1 MNYKEIKSYEDACK
15 VLGLKPLA
23 DEVFNAFPKA
33 EREDVKAYHQLSVI
47 TKAINEGW
55 EPDWTNRKEE
65 KFEPYMYTNT
75 AGLASAPTHSVPLA
89 CGCGSSAALIG
100 SRLCFP
106 DYERAAYAVATFGEL
121 YKAYFRPGKW
131 ESSAEQEAATEA
143 AGKEPENMEQDGGD
157 TSEEDMSD
165 APEFLQKVVAVCKQ
179 HIEPLCAEKDKNKGF
194 IVIAVEDGV
203 EDEEGESCLCT
214 TAAVLGRKA
223 TLAKGFARF
232 LQAERSQEIV
242 KGALLRI
249 KFDRLMKEGV
259 KAFKDILDIL
269 K

>member
-33 EREDVKAYHQLSVI
+33 EREDLKAYHQLSVI

-55 EPDWTNRKEE
+55 EPDWTNSKKK

-75 AGLASAPTHSVPLA
+75 AGLAYATADYAPSNAFTNL
-89 CGCGSSAALIG
+89 G

-157 TSEEDMSD
+157 GVIREEDDMTD
-165 APEFLQKVVAVCKQ
+165 APDFLKKVVEICKSEIQ
-179 HIEPLCAEKDKNKGF
+179 PLAEADSDNRA
-194 IVIAVEDGV
+194 IILIAVQDNAKYKDGDTGFGTYV
-203 EDEEGESCLCT
+203 
-214 TAAVLGRKA
+214 AVVGSENNLSRG
-223 TLAKGFARF
+223 LANF
-232 LQAERSQEIV
+232 LKQERSKPII
-242 KGALLRI
+242 KKAILRN
-249 KFDRLMKEGV
+249 KF
-259 KAFKDILDIL
+259 
-269 K
+269 

>member
-23 DEVFNAFPKA
+23 YEVFNAFPKA

-75 AGLASAPTHSVPLA
+75 AGLASAITVGAP
-89 CGCGSSAALIG
+89 SSAAAYIG

-143 AGKEPENMEQDGGD
+143 AGKEPENKGTDGGA
-157 TSEEDMSD
+157 THKHEGDMSD
-165 APEFLQKVVAVCKQ
+165 APEFLQKVVEICKEQ
-179 HIEPLCAEKDKNKGF
+179 IEPLCSENDERG
-194 IVIAVEDGV
+194 IILIAVEDNV
-203 EDEEGESCLCT
+203 KDEDGTTNCCT
-214 TAAVLGRKA
+214 TVAAKGKPA
-223 TLAKGFARF
+223 TLAKALNRF
-232 LQAERSQEIV
+232 LQHEESKPIV
-242 KGALLRI
+242 KR
-249 KFDRLMKEGV
+249 
-259 KAFKDILDIL
+259 AFLFNKIDKIISE
-269 K
+269 